1 MLVPNP
7 LNLRLLAPA
16 GLYRRRK
23 STVRTEKGQRLPQT
37 GIILPV
43 AADDPSS
50 MRPYAEALAAALRTE
65 LGDTRSAAKTVM
77 RWTGAGERTVKTWL
91 GGVSGPNGEHLIRLI
106 CHSDVVF
113 ALVLARSGR
122 ARADVWDANARARRH
137 ILQALA
143 ALRDATSGAGMPE
156 GD

>member
-1 MLVPNP
+1 MSSDCIVT
-7 LNLRLLAPA
+7 
-16 GLYRRRK
+16 
-23 STVRTEKGQRLPQT
+23 SPQ
-37 GIILPV
+37 
-43 AADDPSS
+43 
-50 MRPYAEALAAALRTE
+50 
-65 LGDTRSAAKTVM
+65 
-77 RWTGAGERTVKTWL
+77 TVKTWL

-137 ILQALA
+137 ILRALA

-156 GD
+156 GDGRICESQPKHSDRILGRISFNKPNRHR